1 MVEETVKRVL
11 ITGAHGFLGRYVAR
25 IYGQAGFYVIGL
37 GHGSWSASE
46 AKEWGVDEWYHA
58 DVDMDSLQSYASH
71 VSIIAHCAGSGSVG
85 FSLSNPMK
93 DFERTVWTTHY
104 VLEYIRTRSPQTRL
118 LYPSSAAIYG
128 NQETLP
134 LTTDMT
140 PNPISPYGV
149 HKSIVEELC
158 VMYAKQY
165 GVHVAVLRL
174 FSVYGN
180 GLKKQLLWDACSKLA
195 QGDNTFWG
203 TGEETRDWV
212 HVSDV
217 AQAFLIAGEK
227 ASPRCPV
234 VNVGTGHAVQVKDV
248 LDILFEA
255 YGAQGHPAFGGEVN
269 AGNPNHYVADVA
281 AMNGWGWHPS
291 VDLTQGIR
299 AYVRWY
305 REYGNGG
312 IRA

>member
-1 MVEETVKRVL
+1 MKHILV
-11 ITGAHGFLGRYVAR
+11 TGAYGFIGRYTAKT
-25 IYGQAGFYVIGL
+25 YHNAGFYVIGL
-37 GHGSWSASE
+37 GHGTWSVSE
-46 AKEWGVDEWYHA
+46 AKVWGIDEWHNA
-58 DVDMDSLQSYASH
+58 DVNMDSLQSYALD
-71 VSIIAHCAGSGSVG
+71 VSIIVHCAGSGSVG

-104 VLEYIRTRSPQTRL
+104 VLEYIRTVSPQTRL
-118 LYPSSAAIYG
+118 LYPSSAAVYG
-128 NQETLP
+128 NQEMLP

-149 HKSIVEELC
+149 HKNIVEELC

-165 GVHVAVLRL
+165 GVRVAVLRL

-180 GLKKQLLWDACSKLA
+180 GLKKQLLWDACSKLS
-195 QGDNTFWG
+195 QGVNTFWG

-217 AQAFLIAGEK
+217 ANAFLLAGGK
-227 ASPRCPV
+227 ASPKCPI
-234 VNVGTGHAVQVKDV
+234 VNVGTGHAVKIKDV

-255 YGAQGHPAFGGEVN
+255 YGAQKRPAFGGEVN

-281 AMNGWGWHPS
+281 TVSEWGWCPS

-299 AYVRWY
+299 EYVRWY
-305 REYGNGG
+305 REHGDCSV
-312 IRA
+312 RA